1 MTQLITLL
9 QSLEPAQWG
18 GVAILGLL
26 AWMNR
31 DAVKPLLTKLRGMF
45 AKTTGTG
52 TDAKPDRSAEAFEAV
67 KVLLA
72 HFEATKCEAGAK
84 AAREAG
90 SHLFDKPGEVH

>member
-1 MTQLITLL
+1 VNQIITLL
-9 QSLEPAQWG
+9 QSLEVTQWA
-18 GVAILGLL
+18 GVALLGLL
-26 AWMNR
+26 AYLNR
-31 DAVKPLLTKLRGMF
+31 DAVKPLVVKLQKAF
-45 AKTTGTG
+45 AKGTG
-52 TDAKPDRSAEAFEAV
+52 ATDAKPDRSTEAFEAV